1 MSSVRDSMY
10 PFLLPGPSFVTM
22 DMHSLQGSS
31 NALSSQPLICFSSAL
46 CLHSPEPSWRERLHQ
61 YQFLTTSGSGVV
73 TIHHRATKNV
83 SFSVTNVML
92 PSWMVQWWFR
102 FPTKTSILDLEAR
115 EWHQDEL
122 LPLLC
127 GDTLRVGW
135 FSNTS
140 CSWETLSCS
149 N

>member
-1 MSSVRDSMY
+1 
-10 PFLLPGPSFVTM
+10 
-22 DMHSLQGSS
+22 
-31 NALSSQPLICFSSAL
+31 L
-46 CLHSPEPSWRERLHQ
+46 CLHSPEPSWRERPHQ

-92 PSWMVQWWFR
+92 PSWMVQWWFQ

-135 FSNTS
+135 FS
-140 CSWETLSCS
+140 
-149 N
+149 